1 MNKMDSP
8 RALVVDD
15 EPTICRA
22 CEKILSREG
31 YSVKIAYSGKQA
43 LTLLGQESFDI
54 LFTDL
59 KMAEMGGMELLET
72 LRSRFP
78 DVVPVVITGYAT
90 IASAVETMKLGAFDY
105 LPKPFTPD
113 EMAAVAKRA
122 WEKRQNLIE
131 NRAIAQA
138 SLGKAQKFKRFSG

>member
-1 MNKMDSP
+1 MDLP
-8 RALVVDD
+8 RALIVDD

-22 CEKILSREG
+22 CEKILTREG

-43 LTLLGQESFDI
+43 LTILDQEPFDI

-59 KMAEMGGMELLET
+59 KMAEMGGMELLGT
-72 LRSRFP
+72 LRSRYP
-78 DVVPVVITGYAT
+78 DLVPVVITGYAT

-113 EMAAVAKRA
+113 EFR
-122 WEKRQNLIE
+122 
-131 NRAIAQA
+131 
-138 SLGKAQKFKRFSG
+138 